1 MNNNYNNVLLVSEE
15 YIKSN
20 SPISNNLD
28 DKYLLPSIAYMQRSN
43 LEETIGSQL
52 LRKLQELVG
61 TSTIDDVENEHYK
74 ILLDDY
80 VQDYLMY
87 LAIADVTVSTSFK
100 INNFG
105 VNRTEDEKVYN
116 ASYSE
121 VMQMKNYLLEKS
133 NYCRYRL
140 QRYLIAN
147 YERFRE
153 LWTWKTIADLRT
165 NLYSANGCNVVLGGA
180 RGKSIVTPL
189 GNMSYGMPNSTI
201 DLN

>member
-1 MNNNYNNVLLVSEE
+1 MNNYNNILLVSED

-61 TSTIDDVENEHYK
+61 EYTIDDEENEHYK

-105 VNRTEDEKVYN
+105 VNRSEDEKVYS

-121 VMQMKNYLLEKS
+121 VMQMKNYLLEKA

-147 YERFRE
+147 YANFKE
-153 LWTWKTIADLRT
+153 LWSWKTIADLRA
-165 NLYSANGCNVVLGGA
+165 NLYSANGCGIVLGGA
-180 RGKSIVTPL
+180 RGKSLNVPIANVSYNYPCDTP
-189 GNMSYGMPNSTI
+189 SI
-201 DLN
+201 